1 MMDSIPFQLTT
12 RINGAAGSCLPPLP
26 LNTPHLACDLRRA
39 QAKQLAACSASLQ
52 RQASLLSIGEM
63 IHSLQGCSRQQLVL
77 KLIHQVFPEKFQIIY
92 QADELSSHLKTRW
105 VDMLSDFLSWIVQAD
120 LVPIDTSMVDDVYR
134 CWMETGE
141 AEDLDQLAE
150 FLKFIPLKTYGFT
163 GEENARNFP
172 AMFLLHYL
180 LAEPTVCAKLNC
192 RLCQWKIGIV
202 NEEIPEIQLDEDVMD
217 RLADWTELDRQ
228 TALLRLQYIQ
238 DHPEQWPEPIR
249 HLPMLGSWAAHL
261 TGNLLLDKE
270 ISLFDEGGCFTWDE
284 MDWVYKLSRQAQPQ
298 IQLLKGRVSNW
309 LATDCSDK
317 LNSLARFVA
326 NGVCDYALAW

>member
-1 MMDSIPFQLTT
+1 
-12 RINGAAGSCLPPLP
+12 
-26 LNTPHLACDLRRA
+26 
-39 QAKQLAACSASLQ
+39 
-52 RQASLLSIGEM
+52 
-63 IHSLQGCSRQQLVL
+63 
-77 KLIHQVFPEKFQIIY
+77 
-92 QADELSSHLKTRW
+92 
-105 VDMLSDFLSWIVQAD
+105 
-120 LVPIDTSMVDDVYR
+120 
-134 CWMETGE
+134 METAE
-141 AEDLDQLAE
+141 PEDLDQLAE

-317 LNSLARFVA
+317 LNSLVRFVA
-326 NGVCDYALAW
+326 NGVCDYALTW